1 MSRLYIFL
9 LLAGLSL
16 AGCHKVTVGYMKT
29 EHAAYPIDS
38 LQIYDTIAIRTE
50 IARLEKAGVSVYDS
64 LEFVWQKLDEEY
76 NKIYDEEYY
85 DKWFETIREPGVKL
99 DELLE
104 DSIKHVTEIIE
115 LKEKIAKN
123 KEMLQPIVDKLDAI
137 DAKKQEVQDK
147 MDKLDPSE
155 TTTDRNV
162 LKMLEEYRM
171 RQKNHVSWTTSEIE
185 GVDGT
190 APIFYYIAGVRAE
203 KGGDADIF
211 RSELIIKGN
220 GRFEVPYDFKAP
232 AGYYHVSIRIENE
245 GYSRV
250 LDDVFTF
257 IIN

>member
-50 IARLEKAGVSVYDS
+50 IARLEKAGVSVKDS
-64 LEFVWQKLDEEY
+64 LEFLKKGLEEEY
-76 NKIYDEEYY
+76 DKLELEVFDKWYDMVWVY
-85 DKWFETIREPGVKL
+85 DKEKE
-99 DELLE
+99 DLLK
-104 DSIKHVTEIIE
+104 DSINHVDEIAR
-115 LKEKIAKN
+115 LKEQIAKN
-123 KEMLQPIVDKLDAI
+123 KEILQPLEDEVTELENKI
-137 DAKKQEVQDK
+137 QEVQDK

-155 TTTDRNV
+155 TTTDGNV

-171 RQKNHVSWTTSEIE
+171 RQKKHVSWTTSEIE

-232 AGYYHVSIRIENE
+232 TGYYHVSIRIENE